1 MTSLRSVLGAAVA
14 LLPVLAFHPAM
25 AQEELFETK
34 AKQAFMID
42 AETGTVLFSKDPDRL
57 IAPASLGK
65 LMTAEVIFDA
75 IKSGRYTMDDSFA
88 VSENAWRTGGAPSGT
103 STMFAALKSVIRLE
117 DLIQGIVVQSAN
129 DGCIIVAEGMDGSEA
144 NFATQMNER
153 ARKIG
158 LEKSVFKNSTGLP
171 AEGQVTTVREL
182 TQLGLHLW
190 KEYPELYKYYAQPD
204 FTWNKIIQRNRN
216 PLLAMGIG
224 ADGLQL
230 GFTEGEGYAIVG
242 SASQNGRR
250 VFATLA
256 GLANERERSEEA
268 RKLIEWGMK
277 AFNRREL
284 FADGEVVGE
293 ASVYGGEKGSVALK
307 AKGPVS
313 ILIPITNRDKVIA
326 RIVYEGP
333 MIAPVAEGTPVGA
346 LKVWVGDM
354 LSQQTPLFAAE
365 NVGVGAL
372 HQRAFDAI
380 GELLIGWMRQG
391 FT

>member
-14 LLPVLAFHPAM
+14 LLSVLASEPAM
-25 AQEELFETK
+25 AQDALFETK

-57 IAPASLGK
+57 IAPASLNK

-75 IKSGRYTMDDSFA
+75 IKAGRYTMDDSFA

-268 RKLIEWGMK
+268 RKLIDWGMK
-277 AFNRREL
+277 SFNRREL

>member
-1 MTSLRSVLGAAVA
+1 MTTSRSVLGAAV
-14 LLPVLAFHPAM
+14 LVLATAM
-25 AQEELFETK
+25 TSLMAAAQEDLFETR

-57 IAPASLGK
+57 IAPASLNK

-75 IKSGRYTMDDSFA
+75 VKSGRYSMDDSFA

-103 STMFAALKSVIRLE
+103 STMFAALKSVIRLQ

-144 NFATQMNER
+144 NFATQMTER

-182 TQLGLHLW
+182 TQLGLHIW

-216 PLLAMGIG
+216 PLLGMGIG
-224 ADGLQL
+224 ADGMQL

-250 VFATLA
+250 VFAAMA
-256 GLANERERSEEA
+256 GLASEKERSEEA
-268 RKLIEWGMK
+268 RKLIDWGMK

-284 FADGEVVGE
+284 FADGAVVGE

-313 ILIPITNRDKVIA
+313 ILVPITNRDKVIA

-333 MIAPVAEGTPVGA
+333 MVAPVEEGTPVGA
-346 LKVWVGDM
+346 LKVWIGDT

-372 HQRAFDAI
+372 HQRAIDAV
-380 GELLIGWMRQG
+380 GELLIGWMR
-391 FT
+391 

>member
-14 LLPVLAFHPAM
+14 LLSVLASEPAM
-25 AQEELFETK
+25 AQDALFETK

-57 IAPASLGK
+57 IAPASLNK

-75 IKSGRYTMDDSFA
+75 IKAGRYTMDDSFA

-230 GFTEGEGYAIVG
+230 GFTEGRATRSSGRQARTDG
-242 SASQNGRR
+242 GSLRRWQASRTSASAPRR
-250 VFATLA
+250 
-256 GLANERERSEEA
+256 R
-268 RKLIEWGMK
+268 
-277 AFNRREL
+277 
-284 FADGEVVGE
+284 
-293 ASVYGGEKGSVALK
+293 AS
-307 AKGPVS
+307 
-313 ILIPITNRDKVIA
+313 
-326 RIVYEGP
+326 
-333 MIAPVAEGTPVGA
+333 
-346 LKVWVGDM
+346 
-354 LSQQTPLFAAE
+354 
-365 NVGVGAL
+365 
-372 HQRAFDAI
+372 
-380 GELLIGWMRQG
+380 
-391 FT
+391 